1 MKTMRAV
8 IYKGPGDYTLEDA
21 PVPTISDQ
29 EVLLKVNAVGLC
41 GSDLRTL
48 RFGHRRVTPPYI
60 LGHEICGTIQSAGS
74 HVASKW
80 KPGSH
85 IAMAPVVYCGDC
97 HFCKRGQP
105 ELCLNYREIGQTWA
119 GGFAEYIALPQDAL
133 QHGVIHPVPEGMN
146 DESAAIAEPLGAC
159 LHAMDMVGLK
169 DVHTA
174 AIFGFGTIGC
184 FFLQLLQNQGVDTII
199 IIDPNETR
207 LQIATYFH
215 PDHSINATH
224 ENTVER
230 IHAITKGVGVDLIIT
245 ATTAPAVQQQALDS
259 ISKGGQIMVFAGL
272 PKGQA
277 WLPFDFNKIHYDC
290 IHLIGS
296 SIYNPSH
303 HETALRLIAE
313 QKINVKHIISTYP
326 LENFH
331 EGVRAAMDGEI
342 IKAVFI
348 P

>member
-1 MKTMRAV
+1 MRAV
-8 IYKGPGDYTLEDA
+8 IHKGPGDYTLEVT

-29 EVLLKVNAVGLC
+29 DVLLKVNAVGLC

-74 HVASKW
+74 RVASKW
-80 KPGSH
+80 KPGSQ
-85 IAMAPVVYCGDC
+85 IALAPVVYCGTC

-105 ELCLNYREIGQTWA
+105 ELCQNYREIGQAWA
-119 GGFAEYIALPQDAL
+119 GGFAEYIVLPQDVL
-133 QHGVIHPVPEGMN
+133 QRGVIHPVPEGM
-146 DESAAIAEPLGAC
+146 DAQSAAIAEPLGAC
-159 LHAMDMVGLK
+159 LHAMDLVDLRN
-169 DVHTA
+169 VHTA

-184 FFLQLLQNQGVDTII
+184 FFLQLLKNQGIDTII

-207 LQIATYFH
+207 LQIAKYFH
-215 PDHSINATH
+215 PDHSINTTS
-224 ENTVER
+224 ENAVER
-230 IHAITKGVGVDLIIT
+230 IHSITQGVGVDLIIT
-245 ATTAPAVQQQALDS
+245 ATAAPTVQQQALDS
-259 ISKGGQIMVFAGL
+259 IGKGGQIVVFAGL

-290 IHLIGS
+290 IRLIGS
-296 SIYNPSH
+296 SIYNPYH
-303 HETALRLIAE
+303 HEKALRLIAE
-313 QKINVKHIISTYP
+313 QRIDVKHIISTYP
-326 LENFH
+326 LENFR
-331 EGVRAAMDGEI
+331 EGVQAAVNGEI